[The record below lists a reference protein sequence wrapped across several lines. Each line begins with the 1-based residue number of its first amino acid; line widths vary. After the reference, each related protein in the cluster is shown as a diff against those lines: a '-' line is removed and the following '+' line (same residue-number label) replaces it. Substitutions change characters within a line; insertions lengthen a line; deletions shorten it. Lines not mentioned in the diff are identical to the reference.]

1 MQTAAVERTASPAR
15 KDAPTLSQRQTES
28 ACDKPFEPIRAD
40 RFTFHRGAG
49 GAGGDEGNSAIN
61 PDLFGLRD
69 IAIFATPNRSKRP
82 GSGLF
87 EDTTVHNGNRWS
99 AAVFPGTTPRL
110 RGSSSRGSARGPIAT
125 ASATVVDV
133 PHNERSAD
141 VCAPSDVCEPG
152 RVGHDFSKVAIHRHG
167 PERIQAKL
175 VVSEPGDAYEREADR
190 VADTVMHMPGPATS
204 SDDDAPAASATT
216 THSVL
221 RARRA
226 VETDAT
232 VGTRRVSPPGTLA
245 ISRVFDGE
253 REAIGRMG
261 APGRLRARIGARR
274 GRGKP
279 LAESARSFLEPR
291 FGRELGHLRI
301 HADSEADSL
310 SRSLKARAFTVG
322 RDIFF
327 REGEYRPATER
338 GRRLLAHEVTHTLQQ
353 YPVPAMTSISATAS
367 SVPVHPESSTPNV
380 GAMPRVA
387 RHGTAGTDTAIA
399 GELDRVPTRVF
410 RSAVATWEAAS
421 EDDRESILIGET
433 QKEDVRSRDIW
444 KAKRRLRRYRRQQ
457 KRREAVASLKN
468 KEHLSRKDKRKLQ
481 NKKAYLKW
489 ANAWGLT
496 VESPR
501 VDKILTIHANYHYF
515 ETFNVGGAAVRIDEG
530 ILDDVARMFRIG
542 ETPDFWPGIRWT
554 DSSGKEREIGVRF
567 DLGFIPKK
575 PSGDSPAVNAQQFP
589 TELMQ
594 DESVQKGKA
603 ENVLAAIPIDELYTR
618 DDLEQIWAFLD
629 DEGMTDSFSLETR
642 TAYTL
647 GADPEQVDFERLKA
661 KLLKDIDTR
670 PDPKSQRSDLK
681 KAVEASTSFD
691 TLMDALTSPHEIELA
706 EVGMSDTEIIA
717 YTTPDGERREFDET
731 QLNALKEAIRAEWR
745 RQGRSMETLEGD
757 VAGYG
762 GRKTVGVDWERTQRA
777 KQHPRYQKLSEDE
790 LMEKNLSSSQVAT
803 YYDNT
808 RQIPQELVTIPAN
821 PRRALAAVIAHEI
834 GHNIGMAHA
843 DQGIMDAAQERRG
856 GLKEVK
862 LNLANPNTNASSD
875 PRKLV
880 NEVVDLSVNEV
891 IHENIQRLV
900 NRIPEMTRAAKSDD
914 VWSEKIPALLK
925 LVESGTASAMET
937 LFSDPILPT
946 LLLLPEPG
954 TQHLSSIDTRL
965 ISEITADGR
974 ELDYSVWERLSV
986 RTQKWIRD
994 QTRAAF
1000 VDEETGRIE
1009 GTGSGT
1015 TTFENAEQMEAF

>member
-1 MQTAAVERTASPAR
+1 M
-15 KDAPTLSQRQTES
+15 
-28 ACDKPFEPIRAD
+28 
-40 RFTFHRGAG
+40 
-49 GAGGDEGNSAIN
+49 
-61 PDLFGLRD
+61 
-69 IAIFATPNRSKRP
+69 
-82 GSGLF
+82 
-87 EDTTVHNGNRWS
+87 
-99 AAVFPGTTPRL
+99 
-110 RGSSSRGSARGPIAT
+110 
-125 ASATVVDV
+125 
-133 PHNERSAD
+133 
-141 VCAPSDVCEPG
+141 CAPSDVCEPG

-190 VADTVMHMPGPATS
+190 IADTVMRMPGPATS
-204 SDDDAPAASATT
+204 SGDDAPAASATT
-216 THSVL
+216 QSVL

-367 SVPVHPESSTPNV
+367 SVPVHPESSTPNE

-575 PSGDSPAVNAQQFP
+575 PSGDAPAVNAQQFP

-691 TLMDALTSPHEIELA
+691 TLMDALTSPHEIELS

-808 RQIPQELVTIPAN
+808 RQIPQELVTIPSESAPS
-821 PRRALAAVIAHEI
+821 PRGRNRPRDRPQHRHGTCRPGHHGCRAGAAWRPEGSQTQSREPQYKCILGPPKARQRSR
-834 GHNIGMAHA
+834 GS
-843 DQGIMDAAQERRG
+843 ERQR
-856 GLKEVK
+856 
-862 LNLANPNTNASSD
+862 SD
-875 PRKLV
+875 PRKHPASRESHPGNDTRREVGRCLAGKDPSIAQACRERHSECHGDAV
-880 NEVVDLSVNEV
+880 FRPDLAHVAASARAGHTAFVVDRYPS
-891 IHENIQRLV
+891 HQRDH
-900 NRIPEMTRAAKSDD
+900 RR
-914 VWSEKIPALLK
+914 W
-925 LVESGTASAMET
+925 SGTR
-937 LFSDPILPT
+937 
-946 LLLLPEPG
+946 LLGLG
-954 TQHLSSIDTRL
+954 KAQ
-965 ISEITADGR
+965 
-974 ELDYSVWERLSV
+974 
-986 RTQKWIRD
+986 
-994 QTRAAF
+994 RANAKM
-1000 VDEETGRIE
+1000 D
-1009 GTGSGT
+1009 TGSDAGCVRR
-1015 TTFENAEQMEAF
+1015 